1 MKKSK
6 VTATMRADRSN
17 RIDIGIGS
25 WAGQRVDASETRRL
39 PSVLCA

>member
-6 VTATMRADRSN
+6 VTATIAVIAVSS
-17 RIDIGIGS
+17 IDIGIGS

-39 PSVLCA
+39 PSVLRA